1 MIIINY
7 IFNIIWKFQNFIV
20 KIQNRIGKSKIF
32 NIIKK
37 ISFSI
42 LIINIFLIAWDI
54 NHIIFYIAVIYM
66 CVAIIYIDEF
76 IRKAYK
82 ILTSLRSFLYF
93 GIFTNFL
100 ISIIIASLIMNST
113 NNYNYLLTIFL
124 IIFTIIWILISMLA
138 NTNVSTTANVII
150 AAFATILSFC
160 KSYILDILLQ
170 WYLQSTNTNIN
181 SITIQELYSINY
193 GIDNV
198 LGKTYDNIIFPI
210 IVINGISTCIAIIH
224 SYWIKKYNNG
234 NEI

>member
-7 IFNIIWKFQNFIV
+7 IFNIIWKFQNFIL
-20 KIQNRIGKSKIF
+20 KIKNCIGKNKIF

-37 ISFSI
+37 FSFSI
-42 LIINIFLIAWDI
+42 LIINIFLITLDI
-54 NHIIFYIAVIYM
+54 NHIIVYIVVMYICA
-66 CVAIIYIDEF
+66 AIIYIEVF

-100 ISIIIASLIMNST
+100 ISIIIASLIMSST
-113 NNYNYLLTIFL
+113 NNYNYLLAIFL

-138 NTNVSTTANVII
+138 NTNVSTTANGII

-160 KSYILDILLQ
+160 KGYILDILLN

-181 SITIQELYSINY
+181 SISIQELYKINY
-193 GIDNV
+193 DIDNT

>member
-1 MIIINY
+1 ME
-7 IFNIIWKFQNFIV
+7 
-20 KIQNRIGKSKIF
+20 IQNCIGKNKIF

-42 LIINIFLIAWDI
+42 LIINIFLITLDI
-54 NHIIFYIAVIYM
+54 NHIIVYIVVMYICA
-66 CVAIIYIDEF
+66 AIIYIEVF

-100 ISIIIASLIMNST
+100 ISIIIASLIMSST
-113 NNYNYLLTIFL
+113 NNYNYLLAIFL
-124 IIFTIIWILISMLA
+124 IICMLA
-138 NTNVSTTANVII
+138 NTNVSTTANGII

-160 KSYILDILLQ
+160 KGYILDILLN

-181 SITIQELYSINY
+181 SISIQELYKINY
-193 GIDNV
+193 DIDNT

>member
-1 MIIINY
+1 
-7 IFNIIWKFQNFIV
+7 
-20 KIQNRIGKSKIF
+20 
-32 NIIKK
+32 
-37 ISFSI
+37 
-42 LIINIFLIAWDI
+42 
-54 NHIIFYIAVIYM
+54 
-66 CVAIIYIDEF
+66 
-76 IRKAYK
+76 
-82 ILTSLRSFLYF
+82 
-93 GIFTNFL
+93 
-100 ISIIIASLIMNST
+100 
-113 NNYNYLLTIFL
+113 
-124 IIFTIIWILISMLA
+124 MLA
-138 NTNVSTTANVII
+138 NTNVSTTANGII